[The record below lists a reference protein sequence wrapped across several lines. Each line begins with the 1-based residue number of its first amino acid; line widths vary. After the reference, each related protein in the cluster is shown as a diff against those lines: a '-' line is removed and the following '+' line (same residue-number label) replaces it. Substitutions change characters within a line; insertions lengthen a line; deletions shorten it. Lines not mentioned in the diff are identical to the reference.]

1 MAVVL
6 VNAADLSQAQN
17 CLFLQAGLWV
27 DKGSKFLREIDGL
40 VYCHLSRLVLVR
52 FHDVS
57 QTLDISV
64 VFLELININVKRIR
78 VLGQLGQQLMKV
90 LDTPGTEDLIKKVH
104 LIAELVGYLQEAL
117 RELRN
122 IEEGDLQVFSNI
134 NFLHVTEPL
143 NDFLKD
149 QRQTAQL
156 KLGRLLLAI

>member
-1 MAVVL
+1 
-6 VNAADLSQAQN
+6 
-17 CLFLQAGLWV
+17 
-27 DKGSKFLREIDGL
+27 
-40 VYCHLSRLVLVR
+40 
-52 FHDVS
+52 
-57 QTLDISV
+57 V

-90 LDTPGTEDLIKKVH
+90 LDTTGTEDLVKKVH